1 MLDELQLFRC
11 YVFEQTSKQANKRR
25 DCLTSFL
32 ASRTEAAG
40 WGREQVDVPRTYMY
54 FYRLVNTTVLDSTY
68 YPDMFREEE
77 KAGKRLPPVCVY
89 PRSPPFHSYITPQHA
104 SGLDLR

>member
-1 MLDELQLFRC
+1 MLLD
-11 YVFEQTSKQANKRR
+11 A
-25 DCLTSFL
+25 
-32 ASRTEAAG
+32 EAAG
-40 WGREQVDVPRTYMY
+40 WVGQGRWTY

-77 KAGKRLPPVCVY
+77 KAGNRLPPVCVY

-104 SGLDLR
+104 SGLDFR

>member
-1 MLDELQLFRC
+1 MLDELQLFYC
-11 YVFEQTSKQANKRR
+11 FIFDLTSKDASKRR
-25 DCLTSFL
+25 FSLPSLL
-32 ASRTEAAG
+32 ASRTEAGAG
-40 WGREQVDVPRTYMY
+40 NKDQGGRISICY

-77 KAGKRLPPVCVY
+77 KAGNRLPPVCVY

-104 SGLDLR
+104 SGLDFR